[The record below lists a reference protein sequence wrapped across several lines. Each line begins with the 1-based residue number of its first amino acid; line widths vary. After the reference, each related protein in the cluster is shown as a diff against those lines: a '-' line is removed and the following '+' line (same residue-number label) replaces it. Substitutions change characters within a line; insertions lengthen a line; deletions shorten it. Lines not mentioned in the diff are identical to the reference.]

1 MKPYTRFTRPLALVI
16 SIIGLSACSSDSTNT
31 DRTAD
36 NSILFEPCEDA
47 SGLDCGVFEV
57 PLIHDSTDNRQISID
72 VARLPGIGDGPHEP
86 LLLIE
91 GGPGSGTEVL
101 REFAQLDLFPAE
113 IRGRYDIIGFDHR
126 GVDIPLRVN
135 CDELGN
141 AESIPYPR
149 DQSDVMTL
157 VTDFTMLADSC
168 SAQYADELQWVG
180 SNAVVRDMEVM
191 RSMLN
196 APKLN
201 IISTSFGTRITAL
214 YMERFPEASGRI
226 VLDAPLP
233 PNGEIDTLQL
243 EAAAAQQ
250 DSFELMLNACGTTLP
265 DCDRAAVESVF
276 VARMNSLLDNGDLNT
291 FNALSDLLS
300 IAIEESE
307 IGESLAP
314 LLIDYVFSGD
324 PVDVFALIQQIGL
337 DEDDEGGDQ
346 SEGLT
351 LERAVTCADD
361 AARPSVE
368 SLLVTLA
375 TLNESSDVFAE
386 SSLPTA
392 ASCAGWPEALDPVVD
407 IRTTEA
413 PASLIIGGTG
423 DVRTPIGLAVETADA
438 IGGVFVSSGHQGHGA
453 LFSPHENDCVES
465 LVIEFLLEGTL
476 PPEGTSCN

>member
-1 MKPYTRFTRPLALVI
+1 MKPYTRFTRPLALII

-36 NSILFEPCEDA
+36 NSILFEPCADGSE
-47 SGLDCGVFEV
+47 LDCGVFEV
-57 PLIHDSTDNRQISID
+57 PLIHDSTDNRKISIE
-72 VARLPGIGDGPHEP
+72 VARLPGTGDGPHEP

-101 REFAQLDLFPAE
+101 REFAQAGLIPVV
-113 IRGRYDIIGFDHR
+113 IREHYDIIGFDHR
-126 GVDIPLRVN
+126 GSSLPLRVD
-135 CDELGN
+135 CDHLGN
-141 AESIPYPR
+141 VESVPYPR
-149 DQSDVMTL
+149 NQVDVMTL
-157 VTDFTMLADSC
+157 VTDYTALADSC

-226 VLDAPLP
+226 VLDAPLSP
-233 PNGEIDTLQL
+233 DGELDTLQL
-243 EAAAAQQ
+243 EAAAARQ

-276 VARMNSLLDNGDLNT
+276 VARMNSLLDEEDLNT
-291 FNALSDLLS
+291 FNAFSNLLS

-307 IGESLAP
+307 NGEFLAP

-324 PVDVFALIQQIGL
+324 PTNMFALIQQIGL
-337 DEDDEGGDQ
+337 DEEGGDQ

-368 SLLVTLA
+368 SLLATLV
-375 TLNESSDVFAE
+375 TLNESSDFFAE

-407 IRTTEA
+407 IRTAEA

-423 DVRTPIGLAVETADA
+423 DVRTPISLAVETADA
-438 IGGVFVSSGHQGHGA
+438 IGGVFVSSGHQGHGT
-453 LFSPHENDCVES
+453 LFSPRENDCVDS
-465 LVIEFLLEGTL
+465 IVIDFLLEGTL